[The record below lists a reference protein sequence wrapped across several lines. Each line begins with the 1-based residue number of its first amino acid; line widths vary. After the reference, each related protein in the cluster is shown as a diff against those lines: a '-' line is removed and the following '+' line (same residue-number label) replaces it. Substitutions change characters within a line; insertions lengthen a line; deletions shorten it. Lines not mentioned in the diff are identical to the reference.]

1 MSRTTPKM
9 TSNKHI
15 CNEGGKEN
23 VWPSEI
29 DEDGGF
35 YFSKKKRIMIV

>member
-1 MSRTTPKM
+1 M

-29 DEDGGF
+29 DEDGRF
-35 YFSKKKRIMIV
+35 YFSKKKKDQDSVAEAS